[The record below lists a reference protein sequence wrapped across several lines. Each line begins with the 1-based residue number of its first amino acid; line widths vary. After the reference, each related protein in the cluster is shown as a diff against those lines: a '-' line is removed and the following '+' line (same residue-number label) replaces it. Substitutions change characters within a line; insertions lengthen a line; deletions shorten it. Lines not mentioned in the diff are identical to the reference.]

1 MKQTDVRCDVL
12 VIGSGVAGLSFALKI
27 ADYAQVIMIT
37 KREKNEPNTY
47 YAQGGVAAVLSPDDS
62 FEQHIHDTVVCG
74 VCVGALRCPPSF
86 RCGARYGFLASMRLQ
101 PSH

>member
-37 KREKNEPNTY
+37 KREKSEPNTY
-47 YAQGGVAAVLSPDDS
+47 YA
-62 FEQHIHDTVVCG
+62 
-74 VCVGALRCPPSF
+74 
-86 RCGARYGFLASMRLQ
+86 
-101 PSH
+101 